1 MEKTLNLNIGSKDA
15 LIIADIQ
22 NDFLP
27 GGTLGIK
34 DSDEIIPI
42 LNEYAKI
49 FKAAKSKIIASKDWH
64 PPNHISFVTQ
74 GGPWKPHCIQ
84 NTKGAELSPT
94 LKLPEG
100 TLAILK
106 ATDPAEEAYSVFEG
120 TGLGEQLRAQ
130 GITRIFIGGIATDYC
145 ILNSVLDARKFG
157 LEAVVLMD
165 GTRGINVK
173 PGDVEKAID
182 MMRTNGAK
190 QIILSD
196 LPEPEVLSGLVSSEE
211 VVGDEPLG
219 KFDVKKKARM
229 RPRGSY
235 KQVRRERG

>member
-1 MEKTLNLNIGSKDA
+1 MEKTLNLNLGGKDA
-15 LIIADIQ
+15 LIIADMQ

-27 GGTLGIK
+27 GGALAIK

-49 FKAAKSKIIASKDWH
+49 FGAAKSKIIAAKDWH

-74 GGPWKPHCIQ
+74 GGPWAPHCVQ
-84 NTKGAELSPT
+84 NTKGAEFNPN

-100 TLAILK
+100 TITVLK
-106 ATDPAEEAYSVFEG
+106 ATNPAEEAYSVFDG
-120 TGLGEQLRAQ
+120 TGLAEQLKELS
-130 GITRIFIGGIATDYC
+130 ITRIFIGGLATDYC
-145 ILNSVLDARKFG
+145 IVNSVLDARRLG
-157 LEAVVLMD
+157 LEAFVLLD

-173 PGDVEKAID
+173 PGDVEKALEI
-182 MMRTNGAK
+182 MRANGAK
-190 QIILSD
+190 QVTLAD
-196 LPEPEVLSGLVSSEE
+196 LPEPEVLSGVLSSDE
-211 VVGDEPLG
+211 VVADEPLG

-229 RPRGSY
+229 RPKGSY